1 MASVHVV
8 RRTTAAGKA
17 RYLVRYR
24 LGGREAQLLHGG
36 TFDRREFAAQRAA
49 TIRTALANGEVP
61 DLNLLEK
68 LGRIRTLDEVAKEY
82 MATRIDVSLA
92 TMRVYQ
98 HAARHFGSLGR
109 TNIDRIDVDH
119 VQMWVTRLHAEEDL
133 APSTIRKYLDFLRA
147 SLDFAPRD
155 PNPARSHLLRLP
167 KQVREEINPLPYV
180 HFVAL
185 CTAIVPRF
193 NLHIRVMEAT
203 GLRIAELLSV
213 TWADVDVPGTEL
225 RVARKRT
232 KGGTAGR
239 RMAQVWPEIMEE
251 IAALVPVEDRVAT
264 DTVFAGTDKAIRNA
278 MSRACKFAQILAYS
292 PHDLRHRW
300 ISLRMMAGWP
310 PHVVARQAGHSRASV
325 TLDIYSHVMLDE
337 PDFVMERIRGD
348 ASVMP
353 RPQPVP
359 GQNTEGPAN
368 ADPSSESG
376 RYWARTS
383 DPQLVELVLS
393 QLS

>member
-8 RRTTAAGKA
+8 KRQTNSGKA

-36 TFDRREFAAQRAA
+36 TFERREYADQRAA
-49 TIRTALANGEVP
+49 AIRTTLANGEVP
-61 DLNLLEK
+61 DLNILEK
-68 LGRIRTLDEVAKEY
+68 QGRVRTLETTAHEY
-82 MATRIDVSLA
+82 LASRLDVSPA
-92 TMRVYQ
+92 TQRVYQ
-98 HAARHFGSLGR
+98 HAFRHFGRVGR
-109 TNIDRIDVDH
+109 MATDRIDVDD
-119 VQMWVTRLHAEEDL
+119 VQGWVKNLHEDKRL

-147 SLDFAPRD
+147 TLDFARRD
-155 PNPARSHLLRLP
+155 PNPARSALLRLP
-167 KQVREEINPLPYV
+167 RQQREEINPPSYA

-185 CTAIVPRF
+185 CDAIVPRF
-193 NLHIRVMEAT
+193 NLHLRVMEAS

-213 TWADVDVPGTEL
+213 IWADVDVPGSAL
-225 RVARKRT
+225 RVARNRT

-239 RMAQVWPEIMEE
+239 RMAHVWPELMSE
-251 IAALVPVEDRVAT
+251 IAALVPVEDRIAT
-264 DTVFAGTDKAIRNA
+264 DSVLPGTDKAIRNA
-278 MSRACKFAQILAYS
+278 MSRACKFAQIPAYS

-310 PHVVARQAGHSRASV
+310 PHLVAREAGHSRASV
-325 TLDIYSHVMLDE
+325 TLDTYSHVMLDE
-337 PDFVMERIRGD
+337 PEFVMERIRGD

-353 RPQPVP
+353 RRQS
-359 GQNTEGPAN
+359 GRSENDERPAH
-368 ADPSSESG
+368 ADLSTESG
-376 RYWARTS
+376 RYWVRTS